1 MIQAIGFDRNQFG
14 QARKQLPEV
23 SHTVGSIEMTP
34 NAIPIAELAV
44 DKQAQMLLMSV
55 SSRRQLN
62 VLPDD
67 F

>member
-1 MIQAIGFDRNQFG
+1 
-14 QARKQLPEV
+14 
-23 SHTVGSIEMTP
+23 MTP